1 MVKQR
6 KKAILISVMLA
17 IILLI
22 LIVLIRLYLI
32 SSAKITCSQIA
43 QDICSDQVTWREHIT
58 YEMLSEDIQ
67 AVVSQEEFESNS
79 DDIAFGIYKKLENTS
94 LCDKKNFPGSTAY
107 WKTDPLPDIIV
118 IEGKKYEVDF
128 IIDFD
133 VNCQAFIPHPE
144 VVNFNCSIKE
154 I

>member
-79 DDIAFGIYKKLENTS
+79 ENTS
-94 LCDKKNFPGSTAY
+94 FCDKKNFPGSTAY

-128 IIDFD
+128 TIDFD

>member
-43 QDICSDQVTWREHIT
+43 QDLCSDQVTWREHIT
-58 YEMLSEDIQ
+58 LSLIH
-67 AVVSQEEFESNS
+67 
-79 DDIAFGIYKKLENTS
+79 I
-94 LCDKKNFPGSTAY
+94 
-107 WKTDPLPDIIV
+107 
-118 IEGKKYEVDF
+118 
-128 IIDFD
+128 
-133 VNCQAFIPHPE
+133 
-144 VVNFNCSIKE
+144 
-154 I
+154 

>member
-43 QDICSDQVTWREHIT
+43 QDICSDQVT
-58 YEMLSEDIQ
+58 
-67 AVVSQEEFESNS
+67 
-79 DDIAFGIYKKLENTS
+79 
-94 LCDKKNFPGSTAY
+94 
-107 WKTDPLPDIIV
+107 
-118 IEGKKYEVDF
+118 
-128 IIDFD
+128 
-133 VNCQAFIPHPE
+133 
-144 VVNFNCSIKE
+144 
-154 I
+154 

>member
-94 LCDKKNFPGSTAY
+94 FCDKKNFPGSTAY
-107 WKTDPLPDIIV
+107 WKTDSLPDIIV
-118 IEGKKYEVDF
+118 IEGKKIRSRFY
-128 IIDFD
+128 
-133 VNCQAFIPHPE
+133 N
-144 VVNFNCSIKE
+144 
-154 I
+154 

>member
-79 DDIAFGIYKKLENTS
+79 DDIAFGIYKKLE
-94 LCDKKNFPGSTAY
+94 
-107 WKTDPLPDIIV
+107 
-118 IEGKKYEVDF
+118 GKKYEVDF